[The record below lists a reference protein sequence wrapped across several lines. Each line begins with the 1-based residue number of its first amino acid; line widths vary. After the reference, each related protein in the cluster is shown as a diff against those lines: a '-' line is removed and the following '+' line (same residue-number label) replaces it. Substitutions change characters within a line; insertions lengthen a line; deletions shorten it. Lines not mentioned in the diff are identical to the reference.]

1 LYPFHLVSIV
11 ILTLFSD
18 FFPSFFIFFLPF
30 FPFLILSF
38 PFSPYLHLP
47 LQLTFFSLNLFY
59 PLTKGFFKLNIFC
72 SKKVEAGIDKF
83 YVLKEL

>member
-1 LYPFHLVSIV
+1 LS
-11 ILTLFSD
+11 S
-18 FFPSFFIFFLPF
+18 F
-30 FPFLILSF
+30 FPFSYPVFSF
-38 PFSPYLHLP
+38 FSVLAF
-47 LQLTFFSLNLFY
+47 TFTIDLFSLNLFY